1 MAELSLEQI
10 KESLRGIR
18 VPILTLD
25 AQWYNLIPDNE
36 KSDEIKLLEKR
47 VNEYLKRQGQVNNDL
62 KEVKKIKSQLIKAV
76 VDNMESDDNDPKK
89 RKKMEQSQRLIQ
101 ESKEKIA
108 KLEDETLEVPRY
120 LAEANMELLVATV
133 RFCYKKLNANKS
145 DIELLDKWIGE
156 TRIKLK
162 KNLLIKQDRETSNN
176 KIYGYMHDVLGP
188 EIMGALDRLNE
199 KET

>member
-10 KESLRGIR
+10 KKSLRGVR

-25 AQWYNLIPDNE
+25 AHWYNLIPDNE

-76 VDNMESDDNDPKK
+76 VENMESDDNDPKK

-108 KLEDETLEVPRY
+108 QLEDETLAVPKY
-120 LAEANMELLVATV
+120 LAEANMELLAATV

-162 KNLLIKQDRETSNN
+162 KNLLIKQDKETNNN

-199 KET
+199 QET

>member
-10 KESLRGIR
+10 KKSLRGVR

-25 AQWYNLIPDNE
+25 AHWYNLIPDNE

-108 KLEDETLEVPRY
+108 QLEDETLAVPKY

-162 KNLLIKQDRETSNN
+162 KNLLIKQDKETSNN

-199 KET
+199 QET